1 MSAPLDRVT
10 PSAPRTQR
18 PSRADQRGFALLQAT
33 ALTRAL
39 EDAKAWRN
47 GYAMLAGGLSAL
59 VGFIGTQ
66 LDHDTSWRWRVALS
80 ILLGGGLLC
89 VFAALVLAITVE
101 GGRRTVRLN
110 LREIVQTHNSLEAYQ
125 AQQAAVALERLD
137 HSKTIAAIGAV
148 LAFIGLVV
156 TLWMPGKT
164 EPAQPAPT
172 PTHPPTTSAPSAA
185 PSPTRPSTPS
195 VLPSS
200 PTPIP

>member
-10 PSAPRTQR
+10 PSAAGTQR
-18 PSRADQRGFALLQAT
+18 PSRADQRAFALLQAT

-66 LDHDTSWRWRVALS
+66 LNHDTSWGWRLALS

-110 LREIVQTHNSLEAYQ
+110 LRDIVQAHNSLEAYQ
-125 AQQAAVALERLD
+125 ARQAAVALQRLD
-137 HSKTIAAIGAV
+137 RSKTIAAIGAA
-148 LAFIGLVV
+148 LAFVGLVV

-164 EPAQPAPT
+164 EPT
-172 PTHPPTTSAPSAA
+172 
-185 PSPTRPSTPS
+185 
-195 VLPSS
+195 
-200 PTPIP
+200 